1 MPEDYGILWVWLSIA
16 CGAGSRSADLLLDNF
31 GSSIRD
37 IYEAGEEDYRQIPE
51 LPRRTAEKLCGKVS
65 PRGSGGRCLLPQRG
79 CGDHHAGFSALPGKA
94 GEDNEPPACALLPR
108 DTARS

>member
-37 IYEAGEEDYRQIPE
+37 IYEAGE
-51 LPRRTAEKLCGKVS
+51 
-65 PRGSGGRCLLPQRG
+65 
-79 CGDHHAGFSALPGKA
+79 
-94 GEDNEPPACALLPR
+94 
-108 DTARS
+108 